1 MEFYAVSSM
10 YLMNRLSSEAE
21 CSFFNHDKS
30 PRDEEKLQAGPGSAR
45 EGVLEENE
53 VFLGT
58 AGNCCCLAAC
68 PGRNCRNFSAIGDA
82 TSEM

>member
-1 MEFYAVSSM
+1 M

-30 PRDEEKLQAGPGSAR
+30 PRDGEKLLAGPGCAAGSAR
-45 EGVLEENE
+45 EGVEGVLEENE